1 MNPTKP
7 RRTAA
12 QIVVHTVILL
22 LAATPTGAQEPHAD
36 AAGDITIALTGDA
49 IITRQLRPFQEPEF
63 LRMIAIIR
71 DATVAYTNLE
81 VLFHRYEP
89 EVIPAEASG
98 GTYMAADPEIAK
110 ELSWAGF
117 DMVSRANNHTMDYS
131 VGGMRAT
138 TRAVEEAGLAHAGAG
153 ENLAEAL
160 APAYVET
167 PGGRVA
173 LISVASTFADHMRAG
188 DQRKDVRGRPG
199 LAPIRH
205 STTYVLP
212 GSAFDRLREVAEAM
226 GQRGEEGDRLRFLR
240 QTFVRGDAAG
250 QETHPHE
257 GDLARLAAAIDNA
270 KRQANWVIVSSHSH
284 EGWPGERQ
292 VPAQFVQEMARAAV
306 DAGADIVAMHGP
318 HVLRGIEIRNGKPIF
333 YSLANFIFQNETVPL
348 QPSDNYERQDLGP
361 EALPGEFYDVRIDY
375 GRRSFPADPKYWE
388 SVLAT
393 VRFEDGVLAD
403 ITLHPVTLG
412 HGLPRPQRGRPLLAS
427 PEHGRRIIEEMDELS
442 RPFGT
447 RVVWENGVG
456 TVRLEGQRQAEG
468 LP

>member
-7 RRTAA
+7 RRHAA
-12 QIVVHTVILL
+12 PIVVPILAL
-22 LAATPTGAQEPHAD
+22 LVATPLAAQEPHAD
-36 AAGDITIALTGDA
+36 AAGDISFALAGDA
-49 IITRQLRPFQEPEF
+49 IITRQLRSFQEPEF
-63 LRMIAIIR
+63 TRMIDIIR
-71 DATVAYTNLE
+71 DVDLGYVNLE
-81 VLFHRYEP
+81 ILFHEYGP
-89 EVIPAEASG
+89 DIIPAEASG

-110 ELSWAGF
+110 ELAWAGF
-117 DMVSRANNHTMDYS
+117 DMVSMANNHTMDYG

-138 TRAVEEAGLAHAGAG
+138 MEAAEAAGLAYAGAG
-153 ENLAEAL
+153 ENLALAL

-173 LISVASTFADHMRAG
+173 LISVASTFADAMRAG
-188 DQRKDVRGRPG
+188 DQRKDIRGRPG
-199 LAPIRH
+199 LAPIRR

-212 GSAFDRLREVAEAM
+212 GDAFDRLRQVVEAM
-226 GQRGEEGDRLRFLR
+226 GQRGGDGDRLRFMR
-240 QTFVRGDAAG
+240 ETFIRGDEARV
-250 QETHPHE
+250 ETHPHE
-257 GDLARLAAAIDNA
+257 GDLARLTAAIDDA
-270 KRQANWVIVSSHSH
+270 KRQANWVVVSSHSH
-284 EGWPGERQ
+284 EGMPGERQ

-333 YSLANFIFQNETVPL
+333 YSLANFIFQNETVPF
-348 QPSDNYERQDLGP
+348 QPADNYESQGLGP
-361 EALPGEFYDVRIDY
+361 EALPGLFYDERIDY

-393 VRFEDGVLAD
+393 VRFDDGALAD

-427 PEHGRRIIEEMDELS
+427 PEHGRRIIEEMDALS

-456 TVRLEGQRQAEG
+456 KVRLDGQRRAEG